1 MKAVFEMEGRDIALT
16 QLKPVHTRNLDLNKN
31 PGFRKILATIKAVGL
46 IEPVAVYPSNDEGIY
61 LILDGY
67 LRYKACQQL
76 GVASVPCII
85 YQESQAYS
93 FNKNVNRLTAP
104 QEIRMLRKS
113 LETIDEVKIAKTFG
127 LKSFEQDV
135 LTRACALELAAA
147 VPERQT
153 EILAEMKSIGNYSP
167 SFCRSLILQ
176 TPMAQRINKRR
187 LRRPWTED
195 EQRKQ
200 DMISRLQ
207 NVEKEHD
214 FYSSLYRKY
223 SADLLRIAFYV
234 RKLVTNPKIE
244 AYLKSHHQE
253 VLERFTVIITD
264 TTT

>member
-1 MKAVFEMEGRDIALT
+1 MVMVVLREHGCASALET
-16 QLKPVHTRNLDLNKN
+16 PSL
-31 PGFRKILATIKAVGL
+31 LAQPCPSSADGEQVVCWHG
-46 IEPVAVYPSNDEGIY
+46 YP
-61 LILDGY
+61 
-67 LRYKACQQL
+67 
-76 GVASVPCII
+76 
-85 YQESQAYS
+85 
-93 FNKNVNRLTAP
+93 NRRGSHRQDAERFSRP
-104 QEIRMLRKS
+104 QEILMLRKS
-113 LETIDEVKIAKTFG
+113 LETIDEMKIAKTFG
-127 LKSFEQDV
+127 LKSISHRLALGLARNLHPEAVKAFEQDV
-135 LTRACALELAAA
+135 LTRACAFELAAV

-223 SADLLRIAFYV
+223 SADLLRITFYV

-253 VLERFTVIITD
+253 ILARFTGIIVD